1 MNARSGSALTF
12 GVAVALIAGVTLGNG
27 GANVMPVFVDDF
39 ASRFAL
45 SDSGAGLV
53 AATQLMATAVVTLL
67 LAKRAARPGR
77 VRMARLGLVVSGIGF
92 LGAATVSDP
101 VTLILA
107 NLVLGGGLGA
117 VYAAATA
124 ALAAAED
131 ADKAS
136 AVTISGVVGVTALL
150 IMGVPAANHDLG
162 EGTGFLLMALCC
174 LVAWPLVRRLPEG
187 PAGPATG
194 DAASAG
200 TGETTAARPSVVLLL
215 GTALLWAVTQGA
227 WSYAS
232 VLGRQHTGMSHSVV
246 SAVLA
251 ISSVVALVGAVV
263 GPMAAQ
269 RFGRMRS
276 MAVFVTAQA
285 LAMAVLVLAHD
296 PVLFTVAAVL
306 WQTCQLAV
314 LVQMLAAAALID
326 PTGRL
331 VASLSGAGALG
342 TGVGPLAVGAVL
354 DAAGTD
360 VLGLVLAL
368 GTFLASLPLL
378 RMTVAGTNA
387 SADRSPR
394 LEGVV
399 QFLEGE
405 AGRGL
410 LVPAVAVQGVRHG
423 QVDGLVHRV
432 AEPDHGFPG
441 GGEQAGALQG
451 GGSHG

>member
-12 GVAVALIAGVTLGNG
+12 GVAVALIAGITLGNG

-45 SDSGAGLV
+45 TDSAAGLV

-67 LAKRAARPGR
+67 LAKRTARPGR
-77 VRMARLGLVVSGIGF
+77 VRMARLGLAVSGAGF
-92 LGAATVSDP
+92 LGAAAVSDP
-101 VTLILA
+101 VSLVLA
-107 NLVLGGGLGA
+107 NLVLGAGLGA

-124 ALAAAED
+124 ALAATDD

-136 AVTISGVVGVTALL
+136 AVTICGVVGVTALL

-174 LVAWPLVRRLPEG
+174 PVAWLLLRRLPDGHAGPAATDSG
-187 PAGPATG
+187 PAGTRG
-194 DAASAG
+194 VASTRPSFVLLAG
-200 TGETTAARPSVVLLL
+200 TG
-215 GTALLWAVTQGA
+215 LLWAVTQGA

-232 VLGRQHTGMSHSVV
+232 VLGRQHTGMSHSAV

-251 ISSVVALVGAVV
+251 ISSVVALAGAVV
-263 GPMAAQ
+263 GPVAA
-269 RFGRMRS
+269 RHFGRMRS
-276 MAVFVTAQA
+276 MAVFVVAQA
-285 LAMAVLVLAHD
+285 LAMAVLVLTRD

-306 WQTCQLAV
+306 WQACQLAV

-342 TGVGPLAVGAVL
+342 TGIGPLAVGAVL
-354 DAAGTD
+354 DAAGAD

-368 GTFLASLPLL
+368 GTILASLPLL
-378 RMTVAGTNA
+378 RMTVAGTKA
-387 SADRSPR
+387 STERELAPS
-394 LEGVV
+394 
-399 QFLEGE
+399 
-405 AGRGL
+405 A
-410 LVPAVAVQGVRHG
+410 A
-423 QVDGLVHRV
+423 
-432 AEPDHGFPG
+432 AETG
-441 GGEQAGALQG
+441 
-451 GGSHG
+451 

>member
-1 MNARSGSALTF
+1 MNARSASALTL
-12 GVAVALIAGVTLGNG
+12 GTAVALIAGVTLGNG

-39 ASRFAL
+39 ASRFGL

-77 VRMARLGLVVSGIGF
+77 VRMTRLGLAVSGAGF
-92 LGAATVSDP
+92 LGAAAAGDP

-107 NLVLGGGLGA
+107 NLVLGAGLGG

-124 ALAAAED
+124 ALAATDD

-136 AVTISGVVGVTALL
+136 AVTICGVVGVTALL
-150 IMGVPAANHDLG
+150 IMGVPAANHELG

-174 LVAWPLVRRLPEG
+174 LAAWPLTRQLPDG
-187 PAGPATG
+187 PAGPVPG
-194 DAASAG
+194 AASAG
-200 TGETTAARPSVVLLL
+200 AGETPAKPTVVLLL
-215 GTALLWAVTQGA
+215 GTALLWTVTQGA

-232 VLGRQHTGMSHSVV
+232 VLGRQHTGMSHSAV

-263 GPMAAQ
+263 GPVAAR

-285 LAMAVLVLAHD
+285 LAMAALVLTHD

-306 WQTCQLAV
+306 WQACQLAV

-342 TGVGPLAVGAVL
+342 TGIGPLAVGALL
-354 DAAGTD
+354 DTAGAD
-360 VLGLVLAL
+360 ILGIVLAL
-368 GTFLASLPLL
+368 GTIVASLPLL
-378 RMTVAGTNA
+378 RMTVAGTEA
-387 SADRSPR
+387 SA
-394 LEGVV
+394 E
-399 QFLEGE
+399 
-405 AGRGL
+405 RGL
-410 LVPAVAVQGVRHG
+410 
-423 QVDGLVHRV
+423 
-432 AEPDHGFPG
+432 ET
-441 GGEQAGALQG
+441 
-451 GGSHG
+451 SS

>member
-45 SDSGAGLV
+45 SDSAAGLV

-77 VRMARLGLVVSGIGF
+77 VLMTRFGLALAGAGF
-92 LGAATVSDP
+92 LGATAATGP
-101 VTLILA
+101 VTLVLA
-107 NLVLGGGLGA
+107 NLVIGAGLGA

-124 ALAAAED
+124 ALAATDD

-136 AVTISGVVGVTALL
+136 AVTICGVVGVTALL

-174 LVAWPLVRRLPEG
+174 LLAWPLLRRLPDG
-187 PAGPATG
+187 PAGPTAPG
-194 DAASAG
+194 AASAG
-200 TGETTAARPSVVLLL
+200 TRGAAPARPSVVLLA
-215 GTALLWAVTQGA
+215 GTGLLWAVTQGA

-232 VLGRQHTGMSHSVV
+232 VLGRQHTGMSHSAV

-251 ISSVVALVGAVV
+251 VSSVVALVGAVV
-263 GPMAAQ
+263 GPVAAR

-276 MAVFVTAQA
+276 MAVFVAAQA
-285 LAMAVLVLAHD
+285 LAMAVLIFTHD

-306 WQTCQLAV
+306 WQACQLAV

-342 TGVGPLAVGAVL
+342 TGVGPLAVGAILDGAGAGVL
-354 DAAGTD
+354 SP
-360 VLGLVLAL
+360 VLAI

-378 RMTVAGTNA
+378 RMTVA
-387 SADRSPR
+387 S
-394 LEGVV
+394 
-399 QFLEGE
+399 GE
-405 AGRGL
+405 ATNEPQPGR
-410 LVPAVAVQGVRHG
+410 VPTV
-423 QVDGLVHRV
+423 
-432 AEPDHGFPG
+432 
-441 GGEQAGALQG
+441 
-451 GGSHG
+451 

>member
-45 SDSGAGLV
+45 SDSAAGLV
-53 AATQLMATAVVTLL
+53 AATQLMATAIVTLL

-77 VRMARLGLVVSGIGF
+77 VLLTRFGLALAGAGF
-92 LGAATVSDP
+92 LGATAATGP
-101 VTLILA
+101 VTLVLA
-107 NLVLGGGLGA
+107 NLVIGAGLGA
-117 VYAAATA
+117 VYAASTA
-124 ALAAAED
+124 ALAATDD

-136 AVTISGVVGVTALL
+136 AVTICGVVGVTALL

-174 LVAWPLVRRLPEG
+174 LLAWPLLRRLPDG
-187 PAGPATG
+187 PAGPTAPG
-194 DAASAG
+194 AASAG
-200 TGETTAARPSVVLLL
+200 TRGAAPARPSVVLLA
-215 GTALLWAVTQGA
+215 GTGLLWAVTQGA

-232 VLGRQHTGMSHSVV
+232 VLGRQHTGMSHSAV

-263 GPMAAQ
+263 GPVAAR

-276 MAVFVTAQA
+276 MAVFVMAQA
-285 LAMAVLVLAHD
+285 LAMAVLIFTHD

-306 WQTCQLAV
+306 WQACQLAV

-342 TGVGPLAVGAVL
+342 TGVGPLAVGAILDGAGAGVL
-354 DAAGTD
+354 SP
-360 VLGLVLAL
+360 VLAI

-378 RMTVAGTNA
+378 RMTVA
-387 SADRSPR
+387 S
-394 LEGVV
+394 
-399 QFLEGE
+399 GE
-405 AGRGL
+405 ATDEPQPGR
-410 LVPAVAVQGVRHG
+410 VPAV
-423 QVDGLVHRV
+423 
-432 AEPDHGFPG
+432 
-441 GGEQAGALQG
+441 
-451 GGSHG
+451 

>member
-1 MNARSGSALTF
+1 VSARSGSALTF

-39 ASRFAL
+39 ASRFGL
-45 SDSGAGLV
+45 SDSAAGLV

-77 VRMARLGLVVSGIGF
+77 VWLTRLGLAVSGVGF
-92 LGAATVSDP
+92 LGAAVVTDP
-101 VTLILA
+101 VTLVLA
-107 NLVLGGGLGA
+107 NLVLGAGLGA

-124 ALAAAED
+124 ALAATDD

-136 AVTISGVVGVTALL
+136 AVSICGVVGVTALL

-174 LVAWPLVRRLPEG
+174 LLAWPLVRRLPDG
-187 PAGPATG
+187 PAVPASG
-194 DAASAG
+194 SAAPAEAVS
-200 TGETTAARPSVVLLL
+200 ARPSVVLLA
-215 GTALLWAVTQGA
+215 GTALLWAVTIGA

-232 VLGRQHTGMSHSVV
+232 VLGRQHTGMSHSAV

-263 GPMAAQ
+263 GPVAAR

-276 MAVFVTAQA
+276 MAAFVTAQA
-285 LAMAVLVLAHD
+285 LAMAVLIFTHD
-296 PVLFTVAAVL
+296 SVLFVVAAVL
-306 WQTCQLAV
+306 WQACQLAV

-342 TGVGPLAVGAVL
+342 TGVGPLAVGAILDGAGAGVL
-354 DAAGTD
+354 S
-360 VLGLVLAL
+360 LVLAI
-368 GTFLASLPLL
+368 GTFVASLPLL
-378 RMTVAGTNA
+378 RMTVASGKATNEPQ
-387 SADRSPR
+387 S
-394 LEGVV
+394 
-399 QFLEGE
+399 
-405 AGRGL
+405 GR
-410 LVPAVAVQGVRHG
+410 VPTV
-423 QVDGLVHRV
+423 
-432 AEPDHGFPG
+432 
-441 GGEQAGALQG
+441 
-451 GGSHG
+451 

>member
-39 ASRFAL
+39 ASRFAM

-77 VRMARLGLVVSGIGF
+77 VRMTRLGLAVSGVGF
-92 LGAATVSDP
+92 LGAAAVTDP

-107 NLVLGGGLGA
+107 NLVLGAGLGA

-124 ALAAAED
+124 ALAATDD

-174 LVAWPLVRRLPEG
+174 LLAWPLVRRLPDG
-187 PAGPATG
+187 PAVPASGSTG
-194 DAASAG
+194 TAEAAS
-200 TGETTAARPSVVLLL
+200 ARPSVVLLV
-215 GTALLWAVTQGA
+215 GTGLLWAVTQGA

-232 VLGRQHTGMSHSVV
+232 VLGRQHTGMSHSAV

-251 ISSVVALVGAVV
+251 VSSVVALVGAVV
-263 GPMAAQ
+263 GPVAA
-269 RFGRMRS
+269 RHFGRMRS
-276 MAVFVTAQA
+276 MAAFVTAQA
-285 LAMAVLVLAHD
+285 LAMAVLIFTHD
-296 PVLFTVAAVL
+296 SVLFVVAAVL

-342 TGVGPLAVGAVL
+342 TGVGPLVVGAILDGAGAGVL
-354 DAAGTD
+354 S
-360 VLGLVLAL
+360 LVLAI
-368 GTFLASLPLL
+368 GTFVASLPLL
-378 RMTVAGTNA
+378 RMTVA
-387 SADRSPR
+387 S
-394 LEGVV
+394 
-399 QFLEGE
+399 GE
-405 AGRGL
+405 ATNEPQPGR
-410 LVPAVAVQGVRHG
+410 VPTV
-423 QVDGLVHRV
+423 
-432 AEPDHGFPG
+432 
-441 GGEQAGALQG
+441 
-451 GGSHG
+451 

>member
-12 GVAVALIAGVTLGNG
+12 GVAVALIAGVTLGSG

-39 ASRFAL
+39 ASRFGL
-45 SDSGAGLV
+45 SDSSAGLM

-77 VRMARLGLVVSGIGF
+77 VLMTRFGLALAGTGF
-92 LGAATVSDP
+92 LGAAAATGP
-101 VTLILA
+101 VTLVLA
-107 NLVLGGGLGA
+107 NLVVGAGLGA

-124 ALAAAED
+124 ALAATDD

-136 AVTISGVVGVTALL
+136 AVTISGTVGVTALL
-150 IMGVPAANHDLG
+150 IMGVPAANHDIG

-174 LVAWPLVRRLPEG
+174 LLAWPLTRRLPDG
-187 PAGPATG
+187 PAGP
-194 DAASAG
+194 SAPYAG
-200 TGETTAARPSVVLLL
+200 PAGISKATAARPSGVLLL
-215 GTALLWAVTQGA
+215 GTGLLWSVTQGA

-232 VLGRQHTGMSHSVV
+232 VLGRQHTGMSHSAV

-251 ISSVVALVGAVV
+251 ISSVVALAGAVV
-263 GPMAAQ
+263 GPSAAR

-285 LAMAVLVLAHD
+285 LAMAALILTHD

-342 TGVGPLAVGAVL
+342 TGIGPLAVGAVL
-354 DAAGTD
+354 DAAGAE

-368 GTFLASLPLL
+368 GTFVASLPLL
-378 RMTVAGTNA
+378 RMTVAGTQVSAERGPAA
-387 SADRSPR
+387 S
-394 LEGVV
+394 
-399 QFLEGE
+399 
-405 AGRGL
+405 
-410 LVPAVAVQGVRHG
+410 PA
-423 QVDGLVHRV
+423 
-432 AEPDHGFPG
+432 AETG
-441 GGEQAGALQG
+441 
-451 GGSHG
+451 

>member
-1 MNARSGSALTF
+1 MSARSGSALTF
-12 GVAVALIAGVTLGNG
+12 GVAVALIAGITLGNG

-39 ASRFAL
+39 ASRFGL

-77 VRMARLGLVVSGIGF
+77 VLMTRFGLALAGAGF
-92 LGAATVSDP
+92 LGATAATGP

-107 NLVLGGGLGA
+107 NLVFGAGLGA
-117 VYAAATA
+117 IYAAATA
-124 ALAAAED
+124 ALAATDD
-131 ADKAS
+131 ADRAS
-136 AVTISGVVGVTALL
+136 AVTISGTVGVTALL

-174 LVAWPLVRRLPEG
+174 LLAWPLIRRLPDL
-187 PAGPATG
+187 PSTPDAG
-194 DAASAG
+194 SAG
-200 TGETTAARPSVVLLL
+200 SGEATSARPSVVLLL

-232 VLGRQHTGMSHSVV
+232 VLGRQHTGMSHSAV

-251 ISSVVALVGAVV
+251 ISSVVALVGAAV
-263 GPMAAQ
+263 GPVAAR

-285 LAMAVLVLAHD
+285 LAMAGLVLTHN

-342 TGVGPLAVGAVL
+342 TGIGPLAVGAVL
-354 DAAGTD
+354 DAAGAD

-368 GTFLASLPLL
+368 GTFVASLPLL
-378 RMTVAGTNA
+378 KMTVAGTEA
-387 SADRSPR
+387 SAERGLASSSAA
-394 LEGVV
+394 
-399 QFLEGE
+399 E
-405 AGRGL
+405 AG
-410 LVPAVAVQGVRHG
+410 
-423 QVDGLVHRV
+423 
-432 AEPDHGFPG
+432 
-441 GGEQAGALQG
+441 
-451 GGSHG
+451 

>member
-12 GVAVALIAGVTLGNG
+12 AVGVALVAGVTLGNG

-67 LAKRAARPGR
+67 LAQRAARPGR
-77 VRMARLGLVVSGIGF
+77 VRMTRLGLALAGVGF
-92 LGAATVSDP
+92 LAATVATDI
-101 VTLILA
+101 VTLVLA
-107 NLVLGGGLGA
+107 NLVLGAGLGA

-124 ALAAAED
+124 ALAATDD

-136 AVTISGVVGVTALL
+136 AVTVSGTVGVTALL
-150 IMGVPAANHDLG
+150 IMAVPEANHGLG

-174 LVAWPLVRRLPEG
+174 LLAWPLVRRLPDG
-187 PAGPATG
+187 PAPAVSG
-194 DAASAG
+194 AVEKG
-200 TGETTAARPSVVLLL
+200 VTAPAKPSPALLS

-232 VLGRQHTGMSHSVV
+232 VLGRQHTGLSHSAV

-251 ISSVVALVGAVV
+251 VSSVVALAGAVL
-263 GPMAAQ
+263 GPVAGR
-269 RFGRMRS
+269 RFGRMPS
-276 MAVFVTAQA
+276 MAAFVTAQA
-285 LAMAVLVLAHD
+285 LAMALLILTHD
-296 PVLFTVAAVL
+296 PVLFVVAAVV

-342 TGVGPLAVGAVL
+342 TGIGPLAVGAILDGAGAGVL
-354 DAAGTD
+354 SPI
-360 VLGLVLAL
+360 LAL
-368 GTFLASLPLL
+368 GTFVASLPLL
-378 RMTVAGTNA
+378 RMTVAETAA
-387 SADRSPR
+387 SDERRPAPSS
-394 LEGVV
+394 VV
-399 QFLEGE
+399 
-405 AGRGL
+405 
-410 LVPAVAVQGVRHG
+410 
-423 QVDGLVHRV
+423 
-432 AEPDHGFPG
+432 
-441 GGEQAGALQG
+441 
-451 GGSHG
+451 

>member
-1 MNARSGSALTF
+1 MSARSASALTF

-39 ASRFAL
+39 ASRFGL

-77 VRMARLGLVVSGIGF
+77 VRMTRLGLALSGAGF
-92 LGAATVSDP
+92 LGAAAATDP
-101 VTLILA
+101 VTLVLA
-107 NLVLGGGLGA
+107 NLVLGAGLGA

-124 ALAAAED
+124 ALAATDD

-136 AVTISGVVGVTALL
+136 AVTISGVVGMTALL

-174 LVAWPLVRRLPEG
+174 LVAWPLVHRLPD
-187 PAGPATG
+187 GPATPG
-194 DAASAG
+194 AASAG
-200 TGETTAARPSVVLLL
+200 TGVTTTAKPSVVLLL
-215 GTALLWAVTQGA
+215 GTALLWTVTQGA

-232 VLGRQHTGMSHSVV
+232 VLGRQHTGLSHSAV

-263 GPMAAQ
+263 GPMAAR

-285 LAMAVLVLAHD
+285 LAMAALVLTHD

-306 WQTCQLAV
+306 WQACQLAV

-342 TGVGPLAVGAVL
+342 TGIGPLAVGAVL
-354 DAAGTD
+354 DSAGAD
-360 VLGLVLAL
+360 VLGIVLAL
-368 GTFLASLPLL
+368 GTVIASLPLL
-378 RMTVAGTNA
+378 RMTVAGTKA
-387 SADRSPR
+387 SAEHKLAPS
-394 LEGVV
+394 
-399 QFLEGE
+399 
-405 AGRGL
+405 A
-410 LVPAVAVQGVRHG
+410 
-423 QVDGLVHRV
+423 
-432 AEPDHGFPG
+432 AETG
-441 GGEQAGALQG
+441 
-451 GGSHG
+451 